1 MSDKKIDILYVDDE
15 ENNLISFKATF
26 RLKYNIMIAS
36 SADDAMKIL
45 NSKPV
50 EIIITDQRMPNMTG
64 IEFLE
69 KVIEK
74 YPEPVRILLTGYAD
88 MNAVIDAVNK
98 GKIYHYLS
106 KPWSEQ
112 ELDETIKKAYELY
125 RANKEVKEMNSKLAV
140 SNDQLEFLLRQKLL
154 SWVRQR
160 CFLRLYKIRYRPGIP
175 DPFQF
180 PFNQILPEGIPAAGI
195 LKTILNAFH
204 KFWNQNMAGVL

>member
-26 RLKYNIMIAS
+26 RLKYNVLIAV
-36 SADDAMKIL
+36 SADEAMKVL
-45 NSKPV
+45 ETKPV

-74 YPEPVRILLTGYAD
+74 YPEPIRILLTGYAD

-112 ELDETIKKAYELY
+112 ELEETIKKAFEVYKT
-125 RANKEVKEMNSKLAV
+125 NKEIKEMNGKLAV

-154 SWVRQR
+154 S
-160 CFLRLYKIRYRPGIP
+160 
-175 DPFQF
+175 
-180 PFNQILPEGIPAAGI
+180 
-195 LKTILNAFH
+195 
-204 KFWNQNMAGVL
+204 